1 MRARFAAAAVLAPL
15 LQVAMLERLPAGPD
29 LVMLVAVT
37 AGPAMGPVAG
47 AVTGFA
53 TGLVAD
59 LVPPA
64 LPPAGRTAL
73 LLCVLGYACGL
84 LPRKIPV
91 AAGILAGGAAGTL
104 AATGAGLLIDGWPD
118 SPALA
123 ALLIDGWPD
132 RPALAALPLN
142 LIAVPLVWLLLAGR
156 GRSLFRRHSDATL
169 PPGPVAGVR
178 AVRRPARP
186 TVAGADPGRRALHG
200 SRRRRPRTPH
210 RHPGRA
216 RAHPR

>member
-15 LQVAMLERLPAGPD
+15 LQVAMLERLPAAPD

-47 AVTGFA
+47 AVAGFA

-91 AAGILAGGAAGTL
+91 AAGILAGGAAGAL

-118 SPALA
+118 
-123 ALLIDGWPD
+123 
-132 RPALAALPLN
+132 RPALTALPLN
-142 LIAVPLVWLLLAGR
+142 LLAVPLVWLLLAGR
-156 GRSLFRRHSDATL
+156 GRSLFGRLSDATL
-169 PPGPVAGVR
+169 PPGPSAGVR
-178 AVRRPARP
+178 VVPRPARP
-186 TVAGADPGRRALHG
+186 TVAGADPGRRALYG

>member
-15 LQVAMLERLPAGPD
+15 LQVAMLERLPAAPD

-84 LPRKIPV
+84 LPRKVPV

-118 SPALA
+118 
-123 ALLIDGWPD
+123 
-132 RPALAALPLN
+132 RPALTALPLN
-142 LIAVPLVWLLLAGR
+142 LLAVPLVWLVLAGR
-156 GRSLFRRHSDATL
+156 GRSLFRRFSDATL
-169 PPGPVAGVR
+169 PLDPAAGVR
-178 AVRRPARP
+178 VVRRPARP
-186 TVAGADPGRRALHG
+186 TVAGAAPGRRALHG

-210 RHPGRA
+210 RHPGRS